1 MEEWVEKPIPKYIEL
16 IGDFS
21 SFFNYLFIWGGHLS
35 CEISESGASH
45 MSSHGPLFWVMRQ
58 KSSEL
63 RATPSVHCWFGQWCC
78 FFFFYLEVRS
88 WTTVMVNV
96 PDRLFHIIFHFQ
108 SPFSQAPHLCAELHC
123 AEALCPGAC
132 CGAGIHSKHRRYSKL
147 STFQETIQTLDVGI
161 SIVWQGSKKD
171 HHFKY
176 KCVKLYLQN

>member
-45 MSSHGPLFWVMRQ
+45 MSSHGPLSHEAEEQRVEGNTQCPLLVWTVM
-58 KSSEL
+58 L
-63 RATPSVHCWFGQWCC
+63 F